1 MTSETVGRMPEIPAE
16 KLTEEQKKA
25 VADMVAGPRG
35 RIGGP
40 FIPLLRSPETLTRVQ
55 QLGAHLRFKSTLPP
69 RLSEYL
75 ILLVART
82 WTQGTEWHAHRGLA
96 LKGGLKEE
104 IAEAISEGRRPDKMA
119 DDEAALWDLYDELQ
133 RNRSVSDAT
142 YAKLLSHFGEQGVID
157 AVAILGYY
165 TLLAMVLNTTRVPT
179 PAEAEH
185 RLKPFPH

>member
-1 MTSETVGRMPEIPAE
+1 MPEIPAE
-16 KLTEEQKKA
+16 KLTEDQKKA
-25 VADMVAGPRG
+25 VADMIAGPRG

-55 QLGAHLRFKSTLPP
+55 QLGAHLRFKSALPP

-104 IAEAISEGRRPDKMA
+104 IADAIAEGRRPDNMA

-142 YAKLLSHFGEQGVID
+142 YARLTKLFGEQGVID

-179 PAEAEH
+179 PAESTN